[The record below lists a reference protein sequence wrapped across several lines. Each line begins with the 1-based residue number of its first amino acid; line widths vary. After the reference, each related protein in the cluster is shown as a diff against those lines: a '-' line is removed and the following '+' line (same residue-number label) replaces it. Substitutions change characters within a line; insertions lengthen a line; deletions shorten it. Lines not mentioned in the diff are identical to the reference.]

1 MSPSRCQP
9 HASGRVAVACNAM
22 TLAPPV
28 NNLLITFHQFK
39 LKDFRRWDEETKKK
53 THFPRLL
60 VTGRTPP
67 SVGNAFEV
75 GDVDLPG
82 RVIAEALECDYN
94 FWVHLSWSFRSYGD
108 S

>member
-28 NNLLITFHQFK
+28 NNLLKTYLQFK

-60 VTGRTPP
+60 VTGRPPP
-67 SVGNAFEV
+67 SVGNAFEA

-82 RVIAEALECDYN
+82 RVIAEALECDYDV
-94 FWVHLSWSFRSYGD
+94 WVQLLLSFRSYCD